1 VTTKATNTK
10 NDVKEI
16 ICNALIFGVLFKRRV
31 SNEVI
36 TNFINKNC
44 KKRQIELLIEKS
56 STLLLLGI
64 RSLGTRSLTLAR
76 EVSIS
81 NDIAKAIM
89 MMSSFLLL
97 CF

>member
-1 VTTKATNTK
+1 MTTKATNTK